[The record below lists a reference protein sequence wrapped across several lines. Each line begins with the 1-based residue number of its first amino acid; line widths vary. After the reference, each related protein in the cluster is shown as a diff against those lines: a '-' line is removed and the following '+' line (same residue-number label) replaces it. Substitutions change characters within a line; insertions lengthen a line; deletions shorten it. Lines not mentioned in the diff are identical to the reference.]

1 MKRSLPITALA
12 LLFAAA
18 APAAEKPPSP
28 TVALGGGGY
37 IRYLHLDLSRWENPR
52 GRSLPQRDLAV
63 CGGRVCASGPIG
75 PDSLRW
81 RLGAFLDWGSVGSY
95 DDDWDEELNELQLA
109 LAGVGLTSGVSW
121 APGPVGA
128 SAELNLGG
136 DWILT
141 EYKRAELDND
151 WDVYE
156 RRDTALFRLEP
167 ILSLDVRLSSIFV
180 LRLHGGW
187 SFLWG
192 QGEQVGGFTGG
203 VAADFGAWM

>member
-1 MKRSLPITALA
+1 MKRSLLITALA
-12 LLFAAA
+12 LTLSAA

-37 IRYLHLDLSRWENPR
+37 IRYLHLDLSRWDNPR
-52 GRSLPQRDLAV
+52 GHSLPERDLAV
-63 CGGRVCASGPIG
+63 SGGRVCATGPIG

-81 RLGAFLDWGSVGSY
+81 RLGAFLDWAATGE
-95 DDDWDEELNELQLA
+95 DDDDVDELQLSM
-109 LAGVGLTSGVSW
+109 AGGGLTGGLSW

-136 DWILT
+136 DWLLT

-167 ILSLDVRLSSIFV
+167 ILSLDVRLGSIFV

-203 VAADFGAWM
+203 VAADFGEWM